1 MSPGQ
6 QGPQG
11 TVCCRLVTALTTAT
25 WGMRSRDSH
34 APGLGMAACF
44 TARVLPQGLVQR
56 KPPDPTSAHV
66 WPEAEALADVIRR
79 VQLAAEPRPRG
90 QPWSGLGPPLSGA
103 GLPSSSAPASLSRAT
118 AAFPPP
124 SPRPGPRA
132 PPVLVTHSAA
142 PQPRPLPPQP
152 TVTRVAEVAVVS
164 VPSFIVLVDAVH
176 PAYATCRPLAVLWI
190 LMRNVRHDLCSPD
203 HRQAGSVLAQRARA
217 AWAPWL
223 PSLPTAT
230 LSQAAQSGPAE
241 HRGPP
246 TLWWAVTAG
255 PGHPAVGGAGRIH
268 GRRRA
273 ALVPLRPRP
282 HRR

>member
-1 MSPGQ
+1 MTASLVCRLGWPDPSWLLGEGTQSSPSCSRAPRGAPKSRSLASPRQ

-34 APGLGMAACF
+34 APGLRMAPCF
-44 TARVLPQGLVQR
+44 TARVLPQGLVHR

-90 QPWSGLGPPLSGA
+90 QPWPGLGPPLSGA

-152 TVTRVAEVAVVS
+152 TVTRVAEAAVVS
-164 VPSFIVLVDAVH
+164 VPS
-176 PAYATCRPLAVLWI
+176 
-190 LMRNVRHDLCSPD
+190 LCWSTQCIQLTP
-203 HRQAGSVLAQRARA
+203 RAG
-217 AWAPWL
+217 
-223 PSLPTAT
+223 
-230 LSQAAQSGPAE
+230 
-241 HRGPP
+241 H
-246 TLWWAVTAG
+246 
-255 PGHPAVGGAGRIH
+255 
-268 GRRRA
+268 
-273 ALVPLRPRP
+273 
-282 HRR
+282 